1 MQHLVAEGLLTDY
14 CYFAIIKSKFKNSLY
29 YNYTYTKL
37 KQINGFSR
45 NLLQRKIEKYLRNGW
60 CTIVNNHLK
69 FESVAVICQR
79 ESIKAVVYQ
88 NCEIA
93 TDNVKDLK
101 LSLQRMLF
109 EDNLRKQE
117 YVMKRRNDLTNPNT
131 LADLKRA
138 KRFFRKNEI
147 GESSATLITSNV
159 TLARLFQCSLSA
171 AARIKKLFL
180 LREWYAFQRNFTV
193 LGTGISQ
200 YAFSKGIAPYIQ
212 KGVFYFNGAV
222 YKSLPSTVIRLND

>member
-1 MQHLVAEGLLTDY
+1 MQHLIAEDLLTDY

-37 KQINGFSR
+37 KQINGFSK
-45 NLLQRKIEKYLRNGW
+45 NLLRRKIEKYIRFGW
-60 CTIVNNHLK
+60 CTVVNGHLK
-69 FESVAVICQR
+69 FESVVVICQI

-88 NCEIA
+88 NCEIE

-138 KRFFRKNEI
+138 KRYFRKNEI
-147 GESSATLITSNV
+147 GESSVNLTTSNV
-159 TLARLFQCSLSA
+159 TLARLFQCSPSS
-171 AARIKKLFL
+171 AARIKKLFVF
-180 LREWYAFQRNFTV
+180 REWYAFQRNFTV

-200 YAFSKGIAPYIQ
+200 YAFQRGISPYIQ
-212 KGVFYFNGAV
+212 KGVFYFKGGV
-222 YKSLPSTVIRLND
+222 YKSLPSSVIRLNG